1 MFDTLF
7 HYPRVL
13 ARHCEGPAANERARY
28 LTNFASGGAAHSTLL
43 GLAPELLAIARR
55 LDLDSE
61 RSIEVAE
68 IEAAADLWVD
78 CQRRR
83 HRVRLAN
90 LSKARFIRTATA
102 WLRFLG
108 RLVEPEEKP
117 AEFVGLVSEFEH
129 YLRDERG
136 LSRHTIDNQ
145 CWHVHTFLRWLGLQG
160 VGLAELQLEQVDAF
174 LALKHTQGWCRVS
187 MATAVKALRSFFRY
201 AGVKGWCA
209 SGLAVGVEGPRLFSQ
224 ESLPVGPKW
233 EDVQRLIASAD
244 TDIPKDIRDRAIL
257 LLLAVYGL
265 RSGEVV
271 GLTLDDVDWE
281 HDILHV
287 SRPKQR
293 CKQEY
298 PLAVEVGEAIL
309 RYLERV
315 RPRIGSRSLFL
326 TLKAPFRPLAP
337 TSLHYVVSTRLQA
350 LNICS
355 RKHGPHSLRHACA
368 THLVAEGLSLKQVGD
383 HLGHRSPYAT
393 RTYAKVDLAGLRQVA
408 DFALGDLL

>member
-13 ARHCEGPAANERARY
+13 ARHCEGPAAKERELY
-28 LTNFASGGAAHSTLL
+28 LANYASGGAAHSTLL
-43 GLAPELLAIARR
+43 GLAPELLVIARR
-55 LDLDSE
+55 IDLDGE
-61 RSIEVAE
+61 RSIPFSE
-68 IEAAADLWVD
+68 IEAAADCWVE
-78 CQRRR
+78 CQRRL

-90 LSKARFIRTATA
+90 FSKARFIRTATA

-117 AEFVGLVSEFEH
+117 AEFVGLVSEFDH

-136 LSRHTIDNQ
+136 LSRHTIDNR
-145 CWHVHTFLRWLGLQG
+145 CWHVQTFLRWLDLQG
-160 VGLAELQLEQVDAF
+160 IGLAELQLEQVDVF

-187 MATAVKALRSFFRY
+187 MATAVKSLRSFFRY
-201 AGVKGWCA
+201 GGEKGWCVPV
-209 SGLAVGVEGPRLFSQ
+209 LAVGVEGPRLFSQ
-224 ESLPVGPKW
+224 ESLPEGQKW
-233 EDVQRLIASAD
+233 EDVRQLIASAD
-244 TDIPKDIRDRAIL
+244 TNSPKDIRDRAIL

-265 RSGEVV
+265 RRGEVV

-315 RPRIGSRSLFL
+315 RPRIGSR
-326 TLKAPFRPLAP
+326 
-337 TSLHYVVSTRLQA
+337 
-350 LNICS
+350 
-355 RKHGPHSLRHACA
+355 
-368 THLVAEGLSLKQVGD
+368 
-383 HLGHRSPYAT
+383 
-393 RTYAKVDLAGLRQVA
+393 
-408 DFALGDLL
+408 